1 MPVASN
7 DSSTH
12 TPGTPT
18 EIDVLKNDI
27 TGDTIVP
34 ATVSIVGGTD
44 TDGDGYNDKLTV
56 SGQGVW
62 TVDKS
67 TGKITFTDNGTFK
80 DDPAPINYTGKDAE
94 GNISDKATVTLSAD
108 PLPVASNDSSTHT
121 PGTPTEIDVLKNDI
135 TGDTIVPATVSI
147 VGGTDTDGDG
157 YNDKLTVSGQGVWTV
172 DKSTGKITFTDNG
185 TFKDDPAPINYTGKD
200 AEGNISDK
208 ATVTLSADPLPVAS
222 NDSSTHTP
230 GTPTEIDVLK
240 NDITGDTIVPA
251 TVSIVGGT
259 DTDGDGY
266 NDKLTVSGQGVWT
279 VDKSTG
285 KITFTD
291 NGTFKDDPAPI
302 NYTGKDAEG
311 NISDK
316 ATVTLSAD
324 PLPVASNDSSTHTP
338 GTPTEIDVLKNDITG
353 DTIVPAT
360 VSIVGG
366 TDTDGDGYNDK
377 LTVSGQGVWTVDKST
392 GKITFTDNGTFK
404 DDPAPIN
411 YTGKDAEG
419 NISDKATVTLSADP
433 LPVASN
439 DSSTHTPGTPTEID
453 VLKNDIT
460 GDTIVPATVSI
471 VGGTDTD
478 GDGYNDKLTVSG
490 QGVWTV
496 DKSTGKITFTD
507 NGTFKDDPAPINY
520 TGKDAEGNIS
530 DKATVTL
537 SADPLPVASN
547 DSSTHT
553 PGTPTEIDVLKND
566 ITGDTIVPATV
577 SIVGGTD
584 TDGDGY
590 NDKLTVSGQGVW
602 TVDKSTGKIT
612 FTDNGTFKDDP
623 APINYTGKDAE
634 GNISD
639 KATVTLSADPLPV
652 ASNDS
657 STHTPGTPTEI
668 DVLKNDITGDT
679 IVPATVSIVGG
690 TDTDGD
696 GYNDKLT
703 VSGQGVWTVD
713 KSTGKITFTDNG
725 TFKDDPAPINYTGKD
740 AEGNISDKATVTL
753 SADHSSLRL
762 YKTASLDMTVV
773 APKDTVDVNDQIIY
787 TFKVEN
793 KSNMTVTNVKVSDL
807 LLSGLNCDAIT
818 SLASGAIQEFTC
830 TGNVYTLIQE
840 DIDAGSRKNT
850 ADVSSDEVC
859 TDTNDC
865 TDTAIVL
872 TAIEESPSISLL
884 KNVEL
889 ITDNGPTGA
898 SEGDILSY
906 TFTVGNIGNVTLTDV
921 TIIDPLLSTLNCET
935 ITSLTPGAVQVLTCT
950 GNTYTI
956 TATDVTT
963 GKIDNIATVTG
974 TPRPDRM

>member
-1 MPVASN
+1 M
-7 DSSTH
+7 
-12 TPGTPT
+12 
-18 EIDVLKNDI
+18 
-27 TGDTIVP
+27 
-34 ATVSIVGGTD
+34 
-44 TDGDGYNDKLTV
+44 
-56 SGQGVW
+56 
-62 TVDKS
+62 
-67 TGKITFTDNGTFK
+67 
-80 DDPAPINYTGKDAE
+80 
-94 GNISDKATVTLSAD
+94 TLSAD

-753 SADHSSLRL
+753 S
-762 YKTASLDMTVV
+762 
-773 APKDTVDVNDQIIY
+773 
-787 TFKVEN
+787 
-793 KSNMTVTNVKVSDL
+793 
-807 LLSGLNCDAIT
+807 
-818 SLASGAIQEFTC
+818 
-830 TGNVYTLIQE
+830 
-840 DIDAGSRKNT
+840 
-850 ADVSSDEVC
+850 
-859 TDTNDC
+859 
-865 TDTAIVL
+865 
-872 TAIEESPSISLL
+872 
-884 KNVEL
+884 
-889 ITDNGPTGA
+889 
-898 SEGDILSY
+898 
-906 TFTVGNIGNVTLTDV
+906 
-921 TIIDPLLSTLNCET
+921 
-935 ITSLTPGAVQVLTCT
+935 
-950 GNTYTI
+950 
-956 TATDVTT
+956 
-963 GKIDNIATVTG
+963 
-974 TPRPDRM
+974 